1 LASIFP
7 LLGDAI
13 MRNMRAR
20 ASLGAVVIVA
30 CSALAQETDSASLL
44 AAAERSFPE
53 SKIPVLF
60 GPNALSSAFAAE
72 ADDPAWSAETESR
85 ILDEVA
91 RQYAGGLRY
100 KRAQVECRTS
110 TCVLLL
116 AYVMAGTDGSVRTLE
131 ESLRKEIGFA
141 SAIKSEKTVM
151 VQVPRSETRMIE
163 TTGVSAYVEI
173 VLRTAR

>member
-1 LASIFP
+1 
-7 LLGDAI
+7 

-20 ASLGAVVIVA
+20 ASFGAVVIVA

-60 GPNALSSAFAAE
+60 GPNALSSAFAAG

-116 AYVMAGTDGSVRTLE
+116 AYVMAQKGMDGSVRALE